1 MISWK
6 SMAKEKLPI
15 PLFDPLRYLLF
26 NNLNTEEFSQALR
39 LVEPTARREQT
50 EGTEELCAA
59 LLPFMNRWNSVGKK
73 KLSDPSI

>member
-26 NNLNTEEFSQALR
+26 NNLNTEEFSQALLPGHRPLWAGGR

-50 EGTEELCAA
+50 EGTEELRTASSA
-59 LLPFMNRWNSVGKK
+59 IHLKF
-73 KLSDPSI
+73 